1 MTLRP
6 MASAAVR
13 EQGPQLRVLEVL
25 VIAAVIQGVEEPT
38 IRLEFSGLLSQKRLA
53 FSIQAL

>member
-1 MTLRP
+1 
-6 MASAAVR
+6 MASTAVR

-25 VIAAVIQGVEEPT
+25 VIAAVIQGVDEPT
-38 IRLEFSGLLSQKRLA
+38 IRLEFSGLHSQKRLA